1 MDSEAASAY
10 ALGVFLRAK
19 RGMRHFVTLIIL
31 LLALAGGTRGWLPA
45 GHGGLASVQGDADP
59 HILWTE
65 TKTSATLLRAASIAP
80 DTSDSAAPAPFAQ
93 PQRHAALPTRALPA
107 PAPAQSRAFA
117 SPPARAPPAL
127 S

>member
-19 RGMRHFVTLIIL
+19 CGMRHFVTLIIL

-45 GHGGLASVQGDADP
+45 GPVGLASVQGHADP

-65 TKTSATLLRAASIAP
+65 PKSSAELLRAASIAP
-80 DTSDSAAPAPFAQ
+80 DTSDSADPAPYAQ
-93 PQRHAALPTRALPA
+93 PRRHASLTTRAQPA
-107 PAPAQSRAFA
+107 PVLAQSRAVA